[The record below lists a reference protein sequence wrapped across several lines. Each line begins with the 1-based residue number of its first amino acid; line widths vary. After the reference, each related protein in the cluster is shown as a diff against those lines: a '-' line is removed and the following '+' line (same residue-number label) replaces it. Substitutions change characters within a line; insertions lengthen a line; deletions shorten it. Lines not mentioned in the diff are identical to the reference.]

1 VPGSWT
7 TERSRTPGTVL
18 HLLAIGIGIGGPI
31 GTVDGLGTGVSYT
44 RFVVLAPLA
53 TTAMNGALDE
63 TSFNSGSRP
72 GSWSNAR
79 SPALDGAHAGTAP
92 TAGVVG
98 AVVTAR
104 GTGGV
109 SRD

>member
-1 VPGSWT
+1 MPGSWR
-7 TERSRTPGTVL
+7 TERSKTPGTVL
-18 HLLAIGIGIGGPI
+18 HLLAIGIGGLI

-63 TSFNSGSRP
+63 TSFNSESRP